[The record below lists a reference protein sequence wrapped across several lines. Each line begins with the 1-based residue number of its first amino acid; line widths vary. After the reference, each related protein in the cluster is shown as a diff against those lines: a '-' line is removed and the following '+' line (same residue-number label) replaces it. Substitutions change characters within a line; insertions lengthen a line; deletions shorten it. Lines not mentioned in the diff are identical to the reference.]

1 MTKGKDDIAG
11 LTAAQLV
18 AAFAEAGIAQAHA
31 DLHRKYSVYSRLY
44 RKMEAIQSELKSRA
58 GDQRSALV
66 PLLNHPSPQV
76 RWMAAEFTLAV
87 APEASR
93 KTLQDLSDKNI
104 YPQAADA
111 RGTLWSLEA
120 GRRKPT

>member
-1 MTKGKDDIAG
+1 MMKGKDDVTV
-11 LTAAQLV
+11 LTVEQLV

-31 DLHRKYSVYSRLY
+31 DLYGKYSVYNRLY
-44 RKMEAIQSELKSRA
+44 RKIEAIQSELKSRA

-66 PLLNHPSPQV
+66 ALLDHPNPQV
-76 RWMAAEFTLAV
+76 RYMAAEFTLAV
-87 APEASR
+87 APAASR
-93 KTLQDLSDKNI
+93 QALKDLSDKNI